1 MLGHR
6 YIIAAAVA
14 GSLSNA
20 AFASSKPLS
29 KSERVVCQSLRGC
42 AEILERHDASEFDY
56 AVLQREFERF
66 GISGRNA
73 LFDILE
79 SDAGN
84 PDIAS
89 MILSLGPLSPAEIER
104 LNRMWSLRNAAQILP
119 LLKNASDARDKILLT
134 LGHAD
139 PNVREAARQAMM
151 SWPDDAFKA
160 PPGNDIVA
168 PLMMALIND
177 PMTIAAPF
185 VERAKVGAHADLFS
199 TLLRSGDV
207 DLVIAA
213 YKALYRENP
222 KQAFQLLLSEMRRIE
237 SPEQARAIGD
247 MLAERH
253 AQRNDG
259 FYLKFAQDIF
269 ADSSFPIPARAAG
282 LHAVLRSHN
291 SKAILAIPR
300 GSAPFAFL
308 LRQQNFIAQ
317 DIYIP
322 ALTLAG
328 QSEAIADVVEIA
340 QSETWVNRDRIT
352 QSLKAT
358 PFYDAAV
365 RDLIRSDDIRSVRAG
380 IKLASPKHTSDI
392 RSQINH
398 PVSEIAI
405 TAKRTLKLPTKE
417 TRPKRACRLAPYDM
431 DRVTEQMPFFDS
443 AWFRTQNG
451 ARISATRDA
460 LISAHPTSRGWLA
473 GYDLS
478 ALRSNTSVSGG
489 GLVFF
494 DNKTGGSQYV
504 GDFVSPI
511 AVLPDRHLNLGQ
523 TTSRFWIVDSWGG
536 YSDDTSLYRLDMS
549 ARAEAVKHIGI
560 LPHNAKEFSVAPN
573 GDFLVTFLNLDNGAG
588 SKQPPLR
595 YSANG
600 TVSLAC
606 VPRLAPRSSQSL
618 N

>member
-29 KSERVVCQSLRGC
+29 KSERVVCQSLRDC
-42 AEILERHDASEFDY
+42 ADILKRHDASEFDY
-56 AVLQREFERF
+56 GVLKREFERF
-66 GISGRNA
+66 GVSGRNA

-84 PDIAS
+84 PDIAG
-89 MILSLGPLSPAEIER
+89 MILSLGPLSPAETER
-104 LNRMWSLRNAAQILP
+104 LNRMWFLQIAAQFLP
-119 LLKNASDARDKILLT
+119 LLKNTPEARDKILLT

-151 SWPDDAFKA
+151 SWPDDAFTA
-160 PPGNDIVA
+160 PPGNDIVE
-168 PLMMALIND
+168 PLLRALIND
-177 PMTIAAPF
+177 PMAIAASF
-185 VERAKVGAHADLFS
+185 VERANVGVHTDLFS
-199 TLLRSGDV
+199 TLLLSGDV
-207 DLVIAA
+207 DLVVAA
-213 YKALYRENP
+213 YNALYRDNP
-222 KQAFQLLLSEMRRIE
+222 KQAFQHLLSEMRRLE

-259 FYLKFAQDIF
+259 FYLKFAQDIL
-269 ADSSFPIPARAAG
+269 ADRSFPIPARAAG
-282 LHAVLRSHN
+282 LHAVLRSHD

-300 GSAPFAFL
+300 GSETFAFL

-317 DIYIP
+317 DIYMP

-340 QSETWVNRDRIT
+340 QSEKWINRDQIT
-352 QSLKAT
+352 QSLKGT

-380 IKLASPKHTSDI
+380 LKFALPRHTSDI
-392 RSQINH
+392 RSQIDH
-398 PVSEIAI
+398 PVSEISSA
-405 TAKRTLKLPTKE
+405 AKRRLKLPIRDPQSQ
-417 TRPKRACRLAPYDM
+417 RPCRLAPYDM

-460 LISAHPTSRGWLA
+460 LISAHPASRGWLA

-478 ALRSNTSVSGG
+478 KLPTNTSVTGG

-494 DNKTGGSQYV
+494 DNKTGVSRHI
-504 GDFVSPI
+504 GDFISPI

-523 TTSRFWIVDSWGG
+523 TTSRFWVVDSWGG
-536 YSDDTSLYRLDMS
+536 DSDDTSLYRLDMS
-549 ARAEAVKHIGI
+549 NRSETVKHIGI
-560 LPHNAKEFSVAPN
+560 LPHDAKSFSVAPN
-573 GDFLVTFLNLDNGAG
+573 GDFLVTFLNLDKSAG
-588 SKQPPLR
+588 LKQPPLR
-595 YSANG
+595 YSAKG
-600 TVSLAC
+600 TVSHAC
-606 VPRLAPRSSQSL
+606 TPSLAPRSSQSL